1 MSTHLQLANS
11 TTMAILCGI
20 TILIVLLQPVIFMIV
35 AFKRGKEL
43 NMTDQEMKEAA
54 RSSAIFSIIPSL
66 PIIVSSVPGPLFPVA
81 PLKRCRFRGI

>member
-66 PIIVSSVPGPLFPVA
+66 PIIVSYLLLVPSVA
-81 PLKRCRFRGI
+81 PLKRCRFRSI

>member
-43 NMTDQEMKEAA
+43 NMTDQGRKPHEAA
-54 RSSAIFSIIPSL
+54 RSSLLSRHSR
-66 PIIVSSVPGPLFPVA
+66 SS
-81 PLKRCRFRGI
+81 